1 MSLQTQHDPKN
12 EAEITYW
19 IALVAAIGSNA
30 NNLRTSS
37 LGPILQ
43 ATLERAQVR
52 QGELSVLSISAAV
65 LVRARSHLPSASAL
79 PARCWGLTF
88 QRRCWRAPPS
98 GCSHAPRSNS

>member
-37 LGPILQ
+37 WVRSCKQRWNEPRCG
-43 ATLERAQVR
+43 RA
-52 QGELSVLSISAAV
+52 S
-65 LVRARSHLPSASAL
+65 
-79 PARCWGLTF
+79 
-88 QRRCWRAPPS
+88 
-98 GCSHAPRSNS
+98 